1 MATKVVQH
9 GRVRGYRPTRSQ
21 LEEMLDLAQ
30 RGIDGDSQANLTYS
44 QGDLVIYPEDN
55 LKRVTPD
62 DLDEIIRQAGEP
74 EELSN
79 LSFAIAQE
87 SPVRALAIEIRSGD
101 WTEYVIESE
110 DQTWAYGRY
119 HELTEKLLSDR
130 SLYSKFRAASPEVL
144 RQGADKWQPA
154 AWEPVKDWRIF
165 LTGSSVVIPWILL
178 IGALLYALLVSGDAS
193 VKPGQ
198 PGQTIQT
205 VPNYQQA
212 LAQVRWFDAHS
223 TAIIGWTLIYSVALF
238 AYMRWLRVFLQ
249 SKVIL
254 RPASLMSRFSFRAA
268 DSDPVAL
275 GSFYVV
281 LATLIIGVITLLVH

>member
-1 MATKVVQH
+1 MAKKLVRR

-21 LEEMLDLAQ
+21 FEELLELAQ
-30 RGIDGDSQANLTYS
+30 RGIDGDSAASLRYS
-44 QGDLVIYPEDN
+44 QGDLEIYSEDD
-55 LKRVTPD
+55 LRRVTPD
-62 DLDEIIRQAGEP
+62 DLDAIIREAGDP
-74 EELSN
+74 EELTN
-79 LSFAIAQE
+79 LTFCIGQD
-87 SPVRALAIEIRSGD
+87 SPVRMVTIVIEPDD
-101 WTEYVIESE
+101 WTMYEVESE
-110 DQTWAYGRY
+110 DQTWAFGRY
-119 HELTEKLLSDR
+119 HELTEKLLGDR
-130 SLYSKFRAASPEVL
+130 SLYSKFRSASPEVL
-144 RQGADKWQPA
+144 REGADKWQPA

-165 LTGSSVVIPWILL
+165 LTGSSVVIPWILF

-223 TAIIGWTLIYSVALF
+223 TVIISLILIYAIILF
-238 AYMRWLRVFLQ
+238 TYMRWLRVFLH

-268 DSDPVAL
+268 NSDPVAL

-281 LATLIIGVITLLVH
+281 LITLIVTGIALLIR